1 MRGAC
6 VSARCSREERIRVS
20 TVRASLAGR
29 ANAYSR
35 IMHSATVRGVHR
47 PSVSNELNCTGKR
60 AGVREWKGRPCLCR
74 ESHEP
79 GPQPRASTLHR
90 GGPHVLRVHAH
101 ARARARES
109 SRASRARPLNYREA
123 GFVRGVAVLAPDYDL
138 LRLFYF
144 FLTRFTSSLSLVR
157 FFRYEKC
164 RWKEGSIGKEE
175 GTGSIFTSWV

>member
-1 MRGAC
+1 MPILQLAHGWEQLSGRLLDRKSAREVEMRGAC

-29 ANAYSR
+29 GNAYSR
-35 IMHSATVRGVHR
+35 IMHSATVRGVHQ

-90 GGPHVLRVHAH
+90 GGPRTTCYAHTHTHAH
-101 ARARARES
+101 ENRLARAGPGR
-109 SRASRARPLNYREA
+109 
-123 GFVRGVAVLAPDYDL
+123 
-138 LRLFYF
+138 
-144 FLTRFTSSLSLVR
+144 
-157 FFRYEKC
+157 
-164 RWKEGSIGKEE
+164 
-175 GTGSIFTSWV
+175 

>member
-1 MRGAC
+1 MVARSEVRPTRRREVEMRGAC

-90 GGPHVLRVHAH
+90 GGAPRVTRTRTRT
-101 ARARARES
+101 RARTRIVSREPGPAVELS
-109 SRASRARPLNYREA
+109 RSGLRPRCRRSRA
-123 GFVRGVAVLAPDYDL
+123 
-138 LRLFYF
+138 
-144 FLTRFTSSLSLVR
+144 
-157 FFRYEKC
+157 
-164 RWKEGSIGKEE
+164 
-175 GTGSIFTSWV
+175 